1 MLDLVE
7 DATQKKELAFK
18 KLSRVKKNT
27 FNGDEI
33 IENNEPVSIDRIS
46 DFGKFEEYLK
56 TDYENFEKFY
66 KDLKFLKK
74 FDATLE
80 GFSYN
85 SPNIDIKTPKS
96 NNEYKIVFFG
106 KMLNRN
112 GDIEQLFSS
121 FDALTAEVKNN
132 FANHKVKY
140 TELPKDIDF
149 AKKYYET
156 KIQFSI
162 QKN

>member
-7 DATQKKELAFK
+7 EATQKKELAFK
-18 KLSRVKKNT
+18 KLSKVKKNT

-74 FDATLE
+74 L
-80 GFSYN
+80 
-85 SPNIDIKTPKS
+85 I
-96 NNEYKIVFFG
+96 
-106 KMLNRN
+106 L
-112 GDIEQLFSS
+112 
-121 FDALTAEVKNN
+121 
-132 FANHKVKY
+132 
-140 TELPKDIDF
+140 
-149 AKKYYET
+149 
-156 KIQFSI
+156 
-162 QKN
+162 